1 MLLLVAAIAGT
12 AGFLSYLARS
22 NFAATERS
30 GRALLS
36 APFTDLGGKRQ
47 ALSNWSGN
55 VLVVNFWATWCAPCR
70 EEIPTLKKMQK
81 KYVAKR
87 VQFVGIGIDNVSK
100 IAEYSAEMN
109 IDYVLLVGGREVLDL
124 TKELGNRAE
133 VLPFTVIL
141 DRLGKVTYAHV
152 GVMTE
157 AALDAALLPII

>member
-1 MLLLVAAIAGT
+1 
-12 AGFLSYLARS
+12 
-22 NFAATERS
+22 
-30 GRALLS
+30 
-36 APFTDLGGKRQ
+36 
-47 ALSNWSGN
+47 